1 MNRATIFIFPLLFFT
16 YVSFSQISTE
26 FRYSLGN
33 SVLLYDLE
41 SSSKLSHRVGLSIS
55 KNRLLL
61 EGGYQKMNHQ
71 FNGELNNLNDV
82 NKNFQSEL
90 DLLYVSFKRKS
101 TLVADKLFIKLGLDF
116 GVGFHNNYGNL
127 ENRAGIFYSDL
138 FIDSFD
144 SPIYNSDGDFETD
157 LERYNIDQLDDY
169 NTTFYHFGPSVSLSY
184 KVADNLSLNL
194 TSIYRKNTTDLLDN
208 VNSKNIRGI
217 ETNVH
222 NDDHLDFFVGL
233 SFHLNYK
240 KKEEKNIH
248 EKIEEIVFQDTITP
262 IKQQDN
268 VENITVNKEEY
279 ILNFFDIDDND
290 EVIENSYVEEQYI
303 EEEPSD
309 KNVEVSIDQ
318 LSVNTQ
324 KQAGYYLVVG
334 VFQDV
339 KNAQQ
344 MALEL
349 NIDSNNTIFRNELHY
364 LYVITSLELK
374 EVRQLR
380 ENINFDSW
388 ILTVTD

>member
-16 YVSFSQISTE
+16 NISFSQVSTE
-26 FRYSLGN
+26 FSYSLGN

-41 SSSKLSHRVGLSIS
+41 SSSKLSHRIGLSIS

-71 FNGELNNLNDV
+71 FNGDLNNLDDI
-82 NKNFQSEL
+82 NKNYQSEV
-90 DLLYVSFKRKS
+90 DLLFVSFKRKS
-101 TLVADKLFIKLGLDF
+101 TLVVDKLFIKIGLDF

-127 ENRAGIFYSDL
+127 KNRAGISYSDL

-144 SPIYNSDGDFETD
+144 SPIYSSDRDFETD
-157 LERYNIDQLDDY
+157 LESYNIDNLEDY

-184 KVADNLSLNL
+184 KIADNLSLNL
-194 TSIYRKNTTDLLDN
+194 TSIYRKNSTDLLDN

-222 NDDHLDFFVGL
+222 NDDHLDFFLGL
-233 SFHLNYK
+233 SFHLNHN
-240 KKEEKNIH
+240 KKEEKNIQ
-248 EKIEEIVFQDTITP
+248 EKIEELVFQDTLMP
-262 IKQQDN
+262 KEQQDN
-268 VENITVNKEEY
+268 VENITFNKEEY
-279 ILNFFDIDDND
+279 ILNFFDVEEND
-290 EVIENSYVEEQYI
+290 EVIEDSFDEDIYI
-303 EEEPSD
+303 EEPIEE
-309 KNVEVSIDQ
+309 VEKSIDQ
-318 LSVNTQ
+318 LTLNSQ
-324 KQAGYYLVVG
+324 KQAAYYLVVG

-339 KNAQQ
+339 YNAQQ
-344 MALEL
+344 MAFQL
-349 NIDSNNTIFRNELHY
+349 NIEPDNIIFRNELHY
-364 LYVITSLELK
+364 LYVMTSLELK

>member
-16 YVSFSQISTE
+16 YISFSQVSTE
-26 FRYSLGN
+26 FSYSLGS

-41 SSSKLSHRVGLSIS
+41 SSSKLSHRIGLSIS

-71 FNGELNNLNDV
+71 FNGDLNILDDI
-82 NKNFQSEL
+82 NKNYQSEV
-90 DLLYVSFKRKS
+90 DLLFVSFKRKS
-101 TLVADKLFIKLGLDF
+101 TLVVDKLFIKIGLDF

-127 ENRAGIFYSDL
+127 KNRAGISYSDL

-144 SPIYNSDGDFETD
+144 SPIYSSDRDFETD
-157 LERYNIDQLDDY
+157 LESYNIDNLEDY

-184 KVADNLSLNL
+184 KVADNLSLYL
-194 TSIYRKNTTDLLDN
+194 TSIYRKNSTDLLDN

-217 ETNVH
+217 ETNVN

-233 SFHLNYK
+233 SFHLNHN
-240 KKEEKNIH
+240 KKEEKNIQ
-248 EKIEEIVFQDTITP
+248 EKIDELVFQDTLMP
-262 IKQQDN
+262 KEQQDN
-268 VENITVNKEEY
+268 VENITFNKEEY
-279 ILNFFDIDDND
+279 ILNFFDVEDND
-290 EVIENSYVEEQYI
+290 EVIEDSFDEDIYI
-303 EEEPSD
+303 EEPIEE
-309 KNVEVSIDQ
+309 VEKSIDQ
-318 LSVNTQ
+318 LTLNSQ
-324 KQAGYYLVVG
+324 KQAAYYLVVG

-339 KNAQQ
+339 YNAQQ
-344 MALEL
+344 MAFQL
-349 NIDSNNTIFRNELHY
+349 NIEPDNIIFRNELHY
-364 LYVITSLELK
+364 LYAMTSLELK

>member
-1 MNRATIFIFPLLFFT
+1 
-16 YVSFSQISTE
+16 
-26 FRYSLGN
+26 
-33 SVLLYDLE
+33 
-41 SSSKLSHRVGLSIS
+41 
-55 KNRLLL
+55 
-61 EGGYQKMNHQ
+61 
-71 FNGELNNLNDV
+71 
-82 NKNFQSEL
+82 
-90 DLLYVSFKRKS
+90 
-101 TLVADKLFIKLGLDF
+101 
-116 GVGFHNNYGNL
+116 
-127 ENRAGIFYSDL
+127 
-138 FIDSFD
+138 
-144 SPIYNSDGDFETD
+144 
-157 LERYNIDQLDDY
+157 
-169 NTTFYHFGPSVSLSY
+169 
-184 KVADNLSLNL
+184 
-194 TSIYRKNTTDLLDN
+194 
-208 VNSKNIRGI
+208 
-217 ETNVH
+217 
-222 NDDHLDFFVGL
+222 
-233 SFHLNYK
+233 LNYK

>member
-16 YVSFSQISTE
+16 NISFSQVSTE
-26 FRYSLGN
+26 FSYSLGN

-41 SSSKLSHRVGLSIS
+41 SSSKLSHRIGLSIS
-55 KNRLLL
+55 KSRLLL

-71 FNGELNNLNDV
+71 FNGDLNILDDI
-82 NKNFQSEL
+82 NKNYQSEV
-90 DLLYVSFKRKS
+90 DLLFVSFKRKS
-101 TLVADKLFIKLGLDF
+101 TLVVDKLFIKIGLDF

-127 ENRAGIFYSDL
+127 KNRAGISYSDL

-144 SPIYNSDGDFETD
+144 SPIYSSDRDFETD
-157 LERYNIDQLDDY
+157 LESYNIDNLEDY

-184 KVADNLSLNL
+184 KVADNLSLYL
-194 TSIYRKNTTDLLDN
+194 TSIYRKNSTDLLDN

-233 SFHLNYK
+233 SFHLNHN
-240 KKEEKNIH
+240 KKEEKNIQ
-248 EKIEEIVFQDTITP
+248 EKIEELVFQDTLMP
-262 IKQQDN
+262 KEQQDN
-268 VENITVNKEEY
+268 VENITFNKEEY
-279 ILNFFDIDDND
+279 ILNFFDVEEND
-290 EVIENSYVEEQYI
+290 EVIEDSFDEDIYI
-303 EEEPSD
+303 EEPIEE
-309 KNVEVSIDQ
+309 VEKSIDQ
-318 LSVNTQ
+318 LTLNSQ
-324 KQAGYYLVVG
+324 KQAAYYLVVG

-339 KNAQQ
+339 YNAQQ
-344 MALEL
+344 MAFQL
-349 NIDSNNTIFRNELHY
+349 NIEPENIIFRNELHY
-364 LYVITSLELK
+364 LYAMTSLELK

>member
-16 YVSFSQISTE
+16 NISFSQVSTE
-26 FRYSLGN
+26 FSYSLGN

-41 SSSKLSHRVGLSIS
+41 SSSKLSHRIGLSIS
-55 KNRLLL
+55 KSRLLL

-71 FNGELNNLNDV
+71 FNGDLNILDDI
-82 NKNFQSEL
+82 NKNYQSEV
-90 DLLYVSFKRKS
+90 DLLFVSFKRKS
-101 TLVADKLFIKLGLDF
+101 TLVVDKLFIKIGLDF

-127 ENRAGIFYSDL
+127 KNRAGISYSDL

-144 SPIYNSDGDFETD
+144 SPIYSSDRDFETD
-157 LERYNIDQLDDY
+157 LESYNIDNLEDY

-184 KVADNLSLNL
+184 KVADNLSLYL
-194 TSIYRKNTTDLLDN
+194 TSIYRKNSTDLLDN

-233 SFHLNYK
+233 SFHLNHNK
-240 KKEEKNIH
+240 KQEKNIQ
-248 EKIEEIVFQDTITP
+248 EKIEELVFQDTLMP
-262 IKQQDN
+262 KEQQVN
-268 VENITVNKEEY
+268 VENITFNKEEY
-279 ILNFFDIDDND
+279 ILNFFDVEEND
-290 EVIENSYVEEQYI
+290 EVIEDSFDEDIYI
-303 EEEPSD
+303 EEPIEE
-309 KNVEVSIDQ
+309 VEKSIDQ
-318 LSVNTQ
+318 LTLNSQ
-324 KQAGYYLVVG
+324 KQAEYYLVVG

-339 KNAQQ
+339 YNAQQ
-344 MALEL
+344 MAFQL
-349 NIDSNNTIFRNELHY
+349 NIEPENIIFRNELHY
-364 LYVITSLELK
+364 LYAMTSLELK